1 MTRVFEST
9 IVAAPIDRVWDVIGD
24 FDGLHRWSP
33 RIVSSRL
40 EGGSGRGAVGSVRH
54 LERDDGVQIAERL
67 RAYDAVARTLSY
79 CFDGQA
85 PFAAR
90 DYRGTVAA
98 QPVTDVGSTF
108 VSWSC
113 TFDAEAADEEALV
126 ATFRH
131 VFRTGLDHLA
141 RSVGDGATMSGD
153 RKAD

>member
-9 IVAAPIDRVWDVIGD
+9 IVAAPIDRVWHVIGD

-40 EGGSGRGAVGSVRH
+40 EGGTGRGAVGSVRR
-54 LERDDGVQIAERL
+54 LERDDGLLIAERL
-67 RAYDAVARTLSY
+67 LAYDSVARTLTY
-79 CFDGQA
+79 CFDGEA

-98 QPVTDVGSTF
+98 QPITDTDSTF

-113 TFDAEAADEEALV
+113 TFDAEADDEENLV
-126 ATFRH
+126 AAFRH
-131 VFRTGLDHLA
+131 VFRSGLDHLA
-141 RSVGDGATMSGD
+141 RSVKPG
-153 RKAD
+153 